1 MSEKLIIIGAGGH
14 GQVVAD
20 IARRSGYT
28 DIRFVDDY
36 SKGECMGYPICG
48 TCRDLNAYND
58 GETDFVIA
66 VGNNVVRQRIAEAY
80 DLKWVTLIHP
90 SAQIGSHVRIDVGT
104 VIMANAVV
112 NACAT
117 VGKHCIINSGAIV
130 EHDNVLENYVHISP
144 RAALGGTVR
153 VGAETHVGI
162 GATINNNIEICSDC
176 IIGAGAVVIR
186 DIKTSGT
193 YIGVPIREINHS
205 SRANKDDLS

>member
-20 IARRSGYT
+20 IAQRSGYT

-144 RAALGGTVR
+144 RAALGGTVT
-153 VGAETHVGI
+153 VCAGTHIGI
-162 GATINNNIEICSDC
+162 GAMVRNNLTICNNCV
-176 IIGAGAVVIR
+176 IGIGAVVVK
-186 DIKTSGT
+186 DIQESGT
-193 YIGVPIREINHS
+193 YVGIPARKLE
-205 SRANKDDLS
+205 NK